1 MKFFTFNKTN
11 LSVLEIVHVSVVVF
25 YFTYVC
31 KLLKKG
37 DGMLRLTQKTH
48 VFMRAVFDD
57 LGS

>member
-1 MKFFTFNKTN
+1 MKLFTFNKTN

-37 DGMLRLTQKTH
+37 DGMLRLT
-48 VFMRAVFDD
+48 
-57 LGS
+57 